1 MESSSSTE
9 SLVETEEN
17 EAKSSIDFSQR
28 QSSMGNLNSGAPSV
42 TNYKCNYT
50 HFPRPSLAARRMAI
64 SSRSAFI
71 SYVRRRG
78 EPDGGQTDA
87 IQNSGQPMLPTSSFD
102 NSLNNTDSELSDGYT
117 TQQMLAKLTT
127 SKLMSFEKDA
137 KLYGNAT
144 FTPSPPITL
153 QGIDSNVSLALAHQT
168 RIRNLYTNSAESTH
182 IVSSTGVISHHK
194 HHRPDSSSSA
204 SSATDFEGSG
214 HATVLR
220 RAHMQQGSA
229 TLPPLPPPRQLMENV
244 RPMVPVY
251 NNVMPKGS
259 KTKIGSFLDSTSC
272 SDSDFDKSFD
282 VRTVPGKTRK
292 QIKLHQQYIHH
303 VQHHQPQ
310 VSHYQDTQ
318 AVSVSKLKEQ
328 FNFMDRLSVRTELS
342 ANTSGTSKSSTSVS
356 LRKPLK
362 TNDDDILKLSAGNL
376 YFSQADLE
384 SVATNMVDHIDDAT
398 TIPHHSQP
406 HQHFVPPQ
414 KTLKKEAKPNQVSG
428 VTPTSSSNKGSTKKT
443 IQDSILLHQMN
454 REMTP
459 TISDVYHERN
469 IGLGLAPPLS
479 KLLLSKNYNDNEAK
493 PLTSSPCSSN
503 QALNNII
510 SGNIVDA
517 INEMDLSDDKEVTS
531 CTASTAKML
540 MACGSSSAE
549 DRCHICGN
557 ADMLC
562 DCNVTLAS
570 GAPSSTLKSKKGNS
584 SATAFNK
591 WLSNNI
597 VKSSDLSVNNLSL
610 LSGLGSNSSSTENSL
625 STVKRACSPF
635 SEFSRR
641 DEGDGRSFTA
651 DSNCSGSFRTIDVT
665 TISTATTS
673 NITSQ
678 LKANLF

>member
-1 MESSSSTE
+1 
-9 SLVETEEN
+9 
-17 EAKSSIDFSQR
+17 
-28 QSSMGNLNSGAPSV
+28 MGKLSSGAS
-42 TNYKCNYT
+42 NYT
-50 HFPRPSLAARRMAI
+50 HFQRPSLAARRMAI

-87 IQNSGQPMLPTSSFD
+87 IQNSGQPMLPSVTSSFD

-117 TQQMLAKLTT
+117 TQQMLKLTT

-182 IVSSTGVISHHK
+182 LVNSSGVISHHK

-229 TLPPLPPPRQLMENV
+229 TLPPLPPPRQLMDSL

-251 NNVMPKGS
+251 NNVMPPKGS
-259 KTKIGSFLDSTSC
+259 KAKGASFLDSTSC
-272 SDSDFDKSFD
+272 SDSDFEKSFD

-310 VSHYQDTQ
+310 ISHYQDTQ
-318 AVSVSKLKEQ
+318 SVSVSKLKEQ

-342 ANTSGTSKSSTSVS
+342 ANTGATSKSIAAPSS

-362 TNDDDILKLSAGNL
+362 ANDDDILKLSASNL
-376 YFSQADLE
+376 YFSPADLE
-384 SVATNMVDHIDDAT
+384 SVTTNMVDCIDDAT
-398 TIPHHSQP
+398 AIVHHSQS
-406 HQHFVPPQ
+406 HQHYLSPQ
-414 KTLKKEAKPNQVSG
+414 KTQNKKEIKSNQPTGSAS
-428 VTPTSSSNKGSTKKT
+428 TSSSNKTSTKKA
-443 IQDSILLHQMN
+443 IQESILLHQMN

-479 KLLLSKNYNDNEAK
+479 KLLLSKNYDDNEAK
-493 PLTSSPCSSN
+493 PMTSSPCTSN
-503 QALNNII
+503 QALNKIM

-517 INEMDLSDDKEVTS
+517 INEMDLNDDREEVTS

-540 MACGSSSAE
+540 MACGSSSTE
-549 DRCHICGN
+549 DRCHICGSS
-557 ADMLC
+557 DMLC
-562 DCNVTLAS
+562 DCNAALAN
-570 GAPSSTLKSKKGNS
+570 GGPANTLKTKKGSS

-591 WLSNNI
+591 WLTNNI

-635 SEFSRR
+635 SELSRR

-665 TISTATTS
+665 VTTPTSSTITK
-673 NITSQ
+673 SQ
-678 LKANLF
+678 LKSNLF